1 MREHRIL
8 KGVTLPI
15 VCALALLTVSCG
27 SKDAARAAMDV
38 PSGGKDSVFWGFF
51 SNFRDLKRVPT
62 LYGSAPGVVTQF
74 SDWHFDFPPCAHI
87 AAIGSVPLVVW
98 EPWYA
103 GQMDSITLRD
113 ITSGAWDSY
122 IAKWGK
128 QAADYGKPVMVRWGH
143 EMNGNWYPWSGPRNG
158 NDPALYIA
166 AYHRVHDLVRKAGAR
181 NVVWVWSPNCN
192 SVPDTPEN
200 AAERY
205 YPGDRYVDWIAIDG
219 YNWGTSK
226 ETTRWQ
232 SFDEIFGQALADAAR
247 YAPKKPIMI
256 GEIAST
262 SLGGDKVAWV
272 SDFLKAFKEKY
283 PNLRGWVWFNSNKET
298 DWSFEN
304 DAETLAL
311 IKGAISGAEYQKGR
325 KHLLARPRAMP

>member
-1 MREHRIL
+1 LTI
-8 KGVTLPI
+8 PI
-15 VCALALLTVSCG
+15 VCALALLAVSCG
-27 SKDAARAAMDV
+27 GTGSTVAAKGI
-38 PSGGKDSVFWGFF
+38 PSGGKDAVFWGFF
-51 SNFRDLKRVPT
+51 SNFRDLSRVPT
-62 LYGSAPGVVTQF
+62 VYGRAPAVITQF
-74 SDWHFDFPPCAHI
+74 SDWHFDFPPCAQI
-87 AAIGSVPLVVW
+87 AAIGSMPLVVW

-103 GQMDSITLRD
+103 GQMDSISLSD
-113 ITSGAWDSY
+113 ITSGAWDTY
-122 IAKWGK
+122 ITKWGK

-158 NDPALYIA
+158 NDPALYIT
-166 AYHRVHDLVRKAGAR
+166 AYRRVHDLVRKAGAR
-181 NVVWVWSPNCN
+181 NVIWVWSPNCN

-219 YNWGTSK
+219 YNWGTSR

-247 YAPKKPIMI
+247 YAPKKPVMI

-272 SDFLKAFKEKY
+272 SAFLGSVEAQY
-283 PNLRGWVWFNSNKET
+283 PNLKGWVWFNSNKET

-304 DAETLAL
+304 DADTRAL
-311 IKGAISGAEYQKGR
+311 IKQTIARPEYDKGR
-325 KHLLARPRAMP
+325 KRLLAHPRAMS